1 MKVVAITM
9 QKGGV
14 GKSTL
19 TRSLAVAASNAGFM
33 TLALDMDLQQSTS
46 QWSYRRAEGSLPAV
60 AFSTERD
67 LPRHLDRA
75 RTAGCDLVI
84 IDTPPAR
91 SQEGPAAME
100 RADLVLIPCTPTI
113 ESFEQFPITA
123 QAAQR
128 SATEAFG
135 VLMMAAPN
143 GRSDAEAA
151 EAVFAQSNIKMLPAV
166 IYRRKAH
173 EVASCAGK
181 TVQEVGTD
189 EKAIAEVTAL
199 WTWVQAKLALRSA
212 GNAKR
217 SA

>member
-19 TRSLAVAASNAGFM
+19 TRSLAVAASEDGFNA
-33 TLALDMDLQQSTS
+33 LALDMDAQQSTS
-46 QWSYRRAEGSLPAV
+46 QWSYRREEGSLPAV

-75 RTAGCDLVI
+75 RAAGCDLVI

-123 QAAQR
+123 QVAKRAP
-128 SATEAFG
+128 AEAFG

-143 GRSDAEAA
+143 GRSDAQAA
-151 EAVFAQSNIKMLPAV
+151 DAVFAKSNVQMAPAV
-166 IYRRKAH
+166 ISRRKAH

-181 TVQEVGTD
+181 TVQEIGTD
-189 EKAIAEVTAL
+189 AKAVAEMNAL
-199 WTWVQAKLALRSA
+199 WAWLKGKLDLGVKVS
-212 GNAKR
+212 KR
-217 SA
+217 GS

>member
-19 TRSLAVAASNAGFM
+19 TRSLAVAASAAGFM
-33 TLALDMDLQQSTS
+33 PLALDMDSQQSTS
-46 QWSYRRAEGSLPAV
+46 QWSYRRDEGSLPAV
-60 AFSTERD
+60 AFSTEND

-75 RTAGCDLVI
+75 RAAGCDLVI

-100 RADLVLIPCTPTI
+100 QADLVLIPCTPTI
-113 ESFEQFPITA
+113 EAFEQFPVTA
-123 QAAQR
+123 KAAQR
-128 SATEAFG
+128 AGVAAFG

-151 EAVFAQSNIKMLPAV
+151 AAVFSNSGVQMAPAV

-181 TVQEVGTD
+181 TVQELGTD
-189 EKAIAEVTAL
+189 EKAIAEVGML
-199 WTWVQAKLALRSA
+199 WTWLQTRLGLEVAAA
-212 GNAKR
+212 AKR
-217 SA
+217 GA

>member
-19 TRSLAVAASNAGFM
+19 TRSLAVAASEDGFNA
-33 TLALDMDLQQSTS
+33 LALDMDLQQSTS
-46 QWSYRRAEGSLPAV
+46 QWSYRREEGSLPAV

-67 LPRHLDRA
+67 LPRHLERA
-75 RTAGCDLVI
+75 RAAGCDLVI

-91 SQEGPAAME
+91 SQEGPAAMDQ
-100 RADLVLIPCTPTI
+100 ADLVLIPCTPTI

-123 QAAQR
+123 QVAKRA
-128 SATEAFG
+128 SVEAFG

-151 EAVFAQSNIKMLPAV
+151 SAVFAQSDVEMAPAV

-173 EVASCAGK
+173 ELASCAGQ
-181 TVQEVGTD
+181 TVQELGTD
-189 EKAIAEVTAL
+189 EKAIAEVDAL
-199 WTWVQAKLALRSA
+199 WFWLQAKLDLG
-212 GNAKR
+212 GNTTKR